1 MPRYL
6 TPLRYRALGTGVDLS
21 SKTDAELAAHLDAA
35 SALVNAWCAAPDG
48 HDFRGGTIT
57 GEKHRWEIG
66 NVYKSGTQRIWPFHK
81 PVKSVSALEIQVTNT
96 QQITFSGGN
105 LYLNE
110 YDGYVEPIALGVTT
124 AGMFGWAI
132 LPNVGMATPVGVV
145 DYAYGWE
152 FQATDEELFPYS
164 GQLMAGN
171 QFWDQSQTV
180 TIKKNGLVQTSGF
193 TIDYEEGTV
202 TVSGGALPSD
212 TWTATYSY
220 PLPPGIARATG
231 FVMDD
236 LHGQSAIAAAG
247 MIGLSGIKVEE
258 VELRQSSRVNF
269 AVQPI
274 NAAAATLLAP
284 YRYVSIA

>member
-1 MPRYL
+1 MLRYL
-6 TPLRYRALGTGVDLS
+6 TPLRYRSQGTGVDLS
-21 SKTDAELAAHLDAA
+21 AKTDTELAAHIDAA
-35 SALVNAWCAAPDG
+35 SALVNTWCAVPDG
-48 HDFRGGTIT
+48 HSFRGGTIT

-96 QQITFSGGN
+96 QKITFSGGN

-145 DYAYGWE
+145 DYTYGRSL
-152 FQATDEELFPYS
+152 QATDEELYTYS
-164 GQLMAGN
+164 GQLLAGN
-171 QFWDQSQTV
+171 QFWETGQPV
-180 TIKKNGLVQTSGF
+180 TIKKNGTIQTTGF
-193 TIDYEEGTV
+193 TLDYEEGTV

-212 TWTATYSY
+212 IWTATYTY

-231 FVMDD
+231 LVVGD
-236 LHGQSAIAAAG
+236 LLGQSAIAAAG
-247 MIGLSGIKVEE
+247 LIGLSGIKVEE
-258 VELRQSSRVNF
+258 VELRQSARVSF